1 MIAATAVTAAAL
13 STGSGLA
20 PAPLA
25 PAPLA
30 LSLSPAHVTLDA
42 GDKATVRVG
51 GTGGRHLLLRAA
63 VAGLALD
70 TRGRPRIAGLR
81 DAGPWL
87 TVRPR
92 TISAGRD
99 GATFVVTSRRPARA
113 RPGDHS
119 AIVLVTATARSK
131 RAIAVEMRVGLVVTV
146 RVAGRTIRRVE
157 VIAAHVRRLPGTRGR
172 LVLVTLANR
181 GDVIESI
188 GGARLKVTLLRHG
201 RTVARA
207 RVPRRKVL
215 PHTSAVVR
223 FRWPAR
229 IRQSLVAR
237 IAVVGPG
244 GGTVTRAF
252 RLKL

>member
-1 MIAATAVTAAAL
+1 MIAAVALTAAAL
-13 STGSGLA
+13 STGIA
-20 PAPLA
+20 VA

-30 LSLSPAHVTLDA
+30 LSVSPAHITLDA
-42 GDKATVRVG
+42 GGKATVRVG
-51 GTGGRHLLLRAA
+51 GTGGRRLLLRAA

-70 TRGRPRIAGLR
+70 PHGRPRIVGLR

-99 GATFVVTSRRPARA
+99 GATFVVGSRRPARA

-119 AIVLVTATARSK
+119 AIVLVTATVRSK
-131 RAIAVEMRVGLVVTV
+131 TAIAVELRVGLVVTV
-146 RVAGRTIRRVE
+146 RVAGRRIRRIE
-157 VIAAHVRRLPGTRGR
+157 VIAADVRRLPGTRGHR
-172 LVLVTLANR
+172 ILVTVANR

-188 GGARLKVTLLRHG
+188 GGAQLKVTLLRRG
-201 RTVARA
+201 RIVGRL
-207 RVPRRKVL
+207 RVRPRKVL

-223 FRWPAR
+223 FPWPVH
-229 IRQSLVAR
+229 IRHGLVVR
-237 IAVVGPG
+237 IALARPG
-244 GGTVTRAF
+244 GGTTTRTF